1 MFEKTT
7 LIAYLAASAAI
18 ILSPGPAQALM
29 LARTI
34 SDGRK
39 AGVITAVGLNVATII
54 HALAAAIGLSAIL
67 ATSAMAFA
75 IVKYLGAA
83 YLVYLG
89 IKTLR
94 AREHRE
100 PWRRASAVSLSKAFN
115 RAIITGLL
123 NPKVAIFFL
132 AFLPQFVNPRR
143 GSTFLQF
150 VLLGLILASLDLFYE
165 STLALVTGTLGSRL
179 MRNARF
185 ALWRQR
191 LTGTV
196 LIGLGVRLAF
206 VVRR

>member
-18 ILSPGPAQALM
+18 ILSPGPAQALV

-94 AREHRE
+94 AREHRK